1 MTVVL
6 STTLFGFWALFTA
19 LLVVYLFIV
28 CWLLHETEQRHKRTV
43 LANNR
48 QYAAR
53 IEAESKLAEA
63 FVRESEL
70 ALAVTP
76 LIEKTDWMTGRWAG
90 RFDELVA
97 AENRRNDLVVA
108 ARKSL
113 FALPGV
119 RKHID
124 ENLNDVIPTVQGAPL
139 T

>member
-6 STTLFGFWALFTA
+6 STTVFGFWFLLTA
-19 LLVVYLFIV
+19 LLAVYLFITG
-28 CWLLHETEQRHKRTV
+28 WLLKQTTARHKRAV
-43 LANNR
+43 LANNE

-53 IEAESKLAEA
+53 IEAETKLAEA

-97 AENRRNDLVVA
+97 AENRRNDLVVR

-124 ENLNDVIPTVQGAPL
+124 ENLDDVIPTVQGAPL
-139 T
+139 S